1 MHHGN
6 ISRLKQVLV
15 ANKGDSDVYLNVV
28 CGTESKMM
36 ILGEHLRG
44 ESVGEPHGGF
54 KGDHGAGN
62 PRLVCF
68 STSKCGNSHPE

>member
-1 MHHGN
+1 MGN

-36 ILGEHLRG
+36 ILGEHLRVNR
-44 ESVGEPHGGF
+44 SASLM
-54 KGDHGAGN
+54 GDLKATRGLGI
-62 PRLVCF
+62 L
-68 STSKCGNSHPE
+68 G

>member
-1 MHHGN
+1 MGN

-36 ILGEHLRG
+36 ILGEHLRVNR
-44 ESVGEPHGGF
+44 SASLM
-54 KGDHGAGN
+54 GDLKATMGPGI
-62 PRLVCF
+62 L
-68 STSKCGNSHPE
+68 G